1 MGLALGLFVLG
12 FYAGTVIQISKEQL
26 RSSNVSAEKNQN
38 LDGLGI
44 FVNNAIPGL
53 EMFIPGAGIGIGTY
67 ALFLLDKY
75 STHSQ

>member
-1 MGLALGLFVLG
+1 MALALGLFVLG
-12 FYAGTVIQISKEQL
+12 FYAGTVIQISKEQAEIIKREL
-26 RSSNVSAEKNQN
+26 REKNQN

-67 ALFLLDKY
+67 
-75 STHSQ
+75 